1 MAWTIRRADFDDAPG
16 IGRVQLES
24 WRVTYGEFLPDE
36 YLDGMSDVRHAAMW
50 SEVLSK
56 GDRIGAT
63 FIAEDDDQG
72 VIGFADCAPSKV
84 AQEDDENDEDVG
96 DTDRGTPG
104 EGGRTAGSA
113 ADDED
118 VTGTHN
124 PAGDRGNQD
133 PAPSGQGGQGGQDD
147 QGDQDD
153 QDDQDDLGGSLR
165 SGEIGS
171 IYVLPNWQRQG
182 VGRGFIAN
190 AARHLA
196 SYEFQTLVVW
206 VLHDDPARAFYEKL
220 GGDACALREIQFIDT
235 TLVQVCYQWLDISE
249 LVLIDLTG

>member
-153 QDDQDDLGGSLR
+153 QDDLGGSLR

-206 VLHDDPARAFYEKL
+206 VLHDDPARAFYEKT
-220 GGDACALREIQFIDT
+220 RR
-235 TLVQVCYQWLDISE
+235 
-249 LVLIDLTG
+249 

>member
-16 IGRVQLES
+16 IGRVKLES

-84 AQEDDENDEDVG
+84 AQEDDDGDDDG
-96 DTDRGTPG
+96 DTNQETSGD
-104 EGGRTAGSA
+104 GGHTAGSA
-113 ADDED
+113 ADDGD
-118 VTGTHN
+118 VTGTGDS
-124 PAGDRGNQD
+124 AGDRGNQD
-133 PAPSGQGGQGGQDD
+133 PAPGGQAGQGGQDD
-147 QGDQDD
+147 QDD
-153 QDDQDDLGGSLR
+153 HGLSLR

>member
-16 IGRVQLES
+16 IGRVQLGS

-56 GDRIGAT
+56 DDRIGAT
-63 FIAEDDDQG
+63 FIAEDDDQR
-72 VIGFADCAPSKV
+72 VIGFADCAPSQV
-84 AQEDDENDEDVG
+84 AQNQAEDDEDD
-96 DTDRGTPG
+96 DTDQAASG
-104 EGGRTAGSA
+104 EGGRTKRSL
-113 ADDED
+113 ADSED
-118 VTGTHN
+118 VTETRD
-124 PAGDRGNQD
+124 AADE
-133 PAPSGQGGQGGQDD
+133 SGAQSDQGA

-153 QDDQDDLGGSLR
+153 QGESLR

-196 SYEFQTLVVW
+196 SYQFETLVVW

-249 LVLIDLTG
+249 LVLIDLIR